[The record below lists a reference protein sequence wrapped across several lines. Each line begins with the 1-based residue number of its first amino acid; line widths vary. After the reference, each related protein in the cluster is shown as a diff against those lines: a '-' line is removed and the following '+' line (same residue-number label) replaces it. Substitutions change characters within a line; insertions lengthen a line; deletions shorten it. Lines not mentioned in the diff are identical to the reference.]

1 MLNVQ
6 IVSFRIEL
14 KTVGTL
20 ERTALFVHL
29 TVRNYDFYL
38 L

>member
-1 MLNVQ
+1 MLNIQ

-14 KTVGTL
+14 KTVGKL
-20 ERTALFVHL
+20 EQTALLVHL
-29 TVRNYDFYL
+29 TVGNYDFYL

>member
-1 MLNVQ
+1 MLNIQ

-14 KTVGTL
+14 KT
-20 ERTALFVHL
+20 ALIVHL

>member
-1 MLNVQ
+1 MLSIQ

-14 KTVGTL
+14 KTVGKL
-20 ERTALFVHL
+20 ERTALLVHL
-29 TVRNYDFYL
+29 NVRNYDFYL